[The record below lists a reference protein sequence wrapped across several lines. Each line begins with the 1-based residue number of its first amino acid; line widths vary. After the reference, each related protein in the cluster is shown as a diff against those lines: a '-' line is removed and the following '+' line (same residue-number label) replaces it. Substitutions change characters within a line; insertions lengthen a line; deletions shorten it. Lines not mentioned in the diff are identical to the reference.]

1 MPFPWLNKLWQPCS
15 IAKDKKDSN
24 YWVLD
29 DILFIYVYKPVF
41 VYRSKNSILN
51 FFSNKYFP
59 VNFVF
64 ISHNGI
70 NSWADHACVWP
81 NYPHTKYCSSHA
93 TQSGH
98 RHHSHCKQN
107 SVLSFAFGQ
116 FSTYGSPSHS
126 TDNSRTVQPK
136 NYASNLCFVE
146 VYCSLLSRW
155 VCPISLRVTGLRMLQ
170 CQRSNH
176 KESRALSQ
184 YKDGISRYAFSIIK
198 IRRWSDR
205 LIFIMGILSKATS
218 LYWDGPRERHHI
230 NLLRMIKTEQNRW
243 YFMWHG
249 V

>member
-1 MPFPWLNKLWQPCS
+1 MLVSDRIIYAKLDKLLNPQ
-15 IAKDKKDSN
+15 
-24 YWVLD
+24 
-29 DILFIYVYKPVF
+29 
-41 VYRSKNSILN
+41 
-51 FFSNKYFP
+51 
-59 VNFVF
+59 
-64 ISHNGI
+64 
-70 NSWADHACVWP
+70 
-81 NYPHTKYCSSHA
+81 TKYCSSHA

-98 RHHSHCKQN
+98 RHHSHSKQN

-155 VCPISLRVTGLRMLQ
+155 VCTISLRVTGLRMPQ

-184 YKDGISRYAFSIIK
+184 YKDGLSRYAVSIIK

-205 LIFIMGILSKATS
+205 LIFIMGILILVRRH
-218 LYWDGPRERHHI
+218 LYIETAPRERHHI
-230 NLLRMIKTEQNRW
+230 NLLRMIKTQQNRW